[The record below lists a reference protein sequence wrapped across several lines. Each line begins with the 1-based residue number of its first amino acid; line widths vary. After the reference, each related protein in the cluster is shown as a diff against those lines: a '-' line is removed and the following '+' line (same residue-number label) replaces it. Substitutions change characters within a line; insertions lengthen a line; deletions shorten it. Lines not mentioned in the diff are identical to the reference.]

1 LDTYEAEAVGYGEN
15 QGANEGSSMGRF
27 FRRFAALNAPF
38 LAKNLRALAEQIE
51 HLFPGTPVMA
61 TPPIFHYEGRTE
73 MGMISV
79 EANAAPLHATVVFLD
94 AEGNET
100 TPDDVPQWSSD
111 NDASVSVEASED
123 GLSGTCT
130 PTGVAGAAV
139 ISVDTTNTDGSTV
152 HSQGTITVLPGDA
165 VSGDV
170 QFEEAAPTA

>member
-1 LDTYEAEAVGYGEN
+1 
-15 QGANEGSSMGRF
+15 MGGF
-27 FRRFAALNAPF
+27 LRRLASLNAPF
-38 LAKNLRALAEQIE
+38 IARHLRELAEQIE
-51 HLFPGTPVMA
+51 HLFPGAPVMSTPV
-61 TPPIFHYEGRTE
+61 IFHDERKTA

-79 EANAAPLHATVVFLD
+79 EANAAPLNATVVFLD
-94 AEGNET
+94 AEGNTT

-111 NDASVSVEASED
+111 NEASVSVEASED
-123 GLSGTCT
+123 GMSGTCT

-170 QFEEAAPTA
+170 QFATA